1 MRSVKPKGRGDRVRS
16 VKAMFAFLIILPSV
30 GLAQNAPS
38 DKPNTCNDVHWTK
51 KWQCETDRLQAD
63 ENRRRAG
70 VGEEQMKLA
79 CQRLSLWGESCSSRM
94 KPEECLSFQENR
106 AECILRGLW
115 RRGAK

>member
-1 MRSVKPKGRGDRVRS
+1 MRS

-79 CQRLSLWGESCSSRM
+79 CQRLSLWGEVLLFKNEAGRVPFISGKSSGIPTWTRSV
-94 KPEECLSFQENR
+94 PTLPT
-106 AECILRGLW
+106 
-115 RRGAK
+115 